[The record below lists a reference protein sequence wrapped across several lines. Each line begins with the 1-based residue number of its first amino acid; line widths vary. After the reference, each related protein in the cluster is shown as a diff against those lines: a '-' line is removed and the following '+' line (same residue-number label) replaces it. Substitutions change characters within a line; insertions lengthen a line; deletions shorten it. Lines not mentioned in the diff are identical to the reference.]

1 MLVCFYVAPTF
12 NSYLICLASL
22 FLCVS
27 TELSY
32 FYLYIY
38 QHQYVV
44 NFHQRYSTTSVSN
57 TTKSFCVP
65 WSWTNN
71 LSCWNKSHRK
81 NGGWLSTIPGFYS
94 KTSSLNEMW
103 KKKYFPLSFE
113 GYLCHSGSSD
123 AIFPDG
129 RLLLDARWGNL
140 PLPLCCESLQHQHQ
154 DAHVSCHFM
163 GYFDSSVELIK
174 HC

>member
-103 KKKYFPLSFE
+103 KKSISPFLLKAICVTVAALMQYFLMAAFCWMLVE
-113 GYLCHSGSSD
+113 GIYLYLFVVKVYNINTKMHMYH
-123 AIFPDG
+123 AIS
-129 RLLLDARWGNL
+129 WGIL
-140 PLPLCCESLQHQHQ
+140 ILQ
-154 DAHVSCHFM
+154 
-163 GYFDSSVELIK
+163 LN
-174 HC
+174 